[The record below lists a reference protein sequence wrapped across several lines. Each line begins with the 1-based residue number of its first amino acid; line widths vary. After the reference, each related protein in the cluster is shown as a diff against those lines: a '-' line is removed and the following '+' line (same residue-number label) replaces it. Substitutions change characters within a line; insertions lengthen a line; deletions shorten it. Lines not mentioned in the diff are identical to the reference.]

1 MPVTMENHLD
11 AQNAVLGA
19 ALIEPALV
27 PKVLQEAR
35 AEDFTGP
42 AKTVFNAM
50 GRLFVAGTPVDAV
63 SLKAE
68 LGDQYQGYLI
78 QLMQITPSAANID
91 HYLRLNRDRAKVMAL
106 RAIGQELA
114 MAEDASQL
122 QSLMDRANG
131 LMVDKSSFR
140 SYTMADCMRSFME
153 RHTGEPQYLSWP
165 IRELEQVLYCE
176 PGDFLI
182 LGGYP
187 SSGKSALALQCAWHW
202 AEKEK
207 VGFFSLETGQGKL
220 FDRKMSGLADLSMDQ
235 LKRNQL
241 SDKDWGRICAMTG
254 PVTGRKLEIIPAS
267 SMTVADIRS
276 VTAMMGFKIIIVDY
290 VQLLTAEGFNRTE
303 EVTKISMGLHRL
315 AQDMGVT
322 VLGLSQLKR
331 KDHDEAPKS
340 SDLRES
346 GQLEQDSDL
355 ILMLKL
361 QDEDKPD
368 GCRELFVTK
377 NKEGTCPKI
386 VLDFDGKHQTFAKA
400 QRTGEVVQ
408 KYQADGKK
416 ARRKNAGGAQQSFLP
431 VPGDDPECPFG
442 RDGV

>member
-1 MPVTMENHLD
+1 MSVTMENHLD

-42 AKTVFNAM
+42 AKTVFDAM

-68 LGDQYQGYLI
+68 LGEQYQGYLI

-106 RAIGQELA
+106 RAVGQELA

-122 QSLMDRANG
+122 QSLMDKANG

-140 SYTMADCMRSFME
+140 SYTMADCMHSFME
-153 RHTGEPQYLSWP
+153 RHTGQPKYLSWP
-165 IRELEQVLYCE
+165 ISELEKVLYCE
-176 PGDFLI
+176 AGDFII

-241 SDKDWGRICAMTG
+241 SDRDWERICAMTG
-254 PVTGRKLEIIPAS
+254 PVTGRKLEIVPAS

-276 VTAMMGFKIIIVDY
+276 VTAMKGFKIIIVDY

-331 KDHDEAPKS
+331 KDHDETPKS

-346 GQLEQDSDL
+346 GQLEQDADL

-386 VLDFDGKHQTFAKA
+386 VLEFDGKHQTFSKA

>member
-1 MPVTMENHLD
+1 MSVTMENHLD

-35 AEDFTGP
+35 AEDFSGP
-42 AKTVFNAM
+42 AKTVFDAM

-68 LGDQYQGYLI
+68 LGEQYQGYLI

-114 MAEDASQL
+114 MAEDAGQL
-122 QSLMDRANG
+122 QSLMDKANS

-153 RHTGEPQYLSWP
+153 RHTGQPKYLSWP
-165 IRELEQVLYCE
+165 ISELEKVLYCE
-176 PGDFLI
+176 AGDFII

-241 SDKDWGRICAMTG
+241 SDRDWERICAMTG

-276 VTAMMGFKIIIVDY
+276 VTAMKGFKIIIVDY

-331 KDHDEAPKS
+331 KDHDETPKS

-346 GQLEQDSDL
+346 GQLEQDADL

-361 QDEDKPD
+361 QDDDKPD

-386 VLDFDGKHQTFAKA
+386 VLDFDGKYQTFAKA
-400 QRTGEVVQ
+400 QRSGEVVQ
-408 KYQADGKK
+408 KYQHDGKK
-416 ARRKNAGGAQQSFLP
+416 ARRRNAENAQQSFLP

-442 RDGV
+442 K

>member
-1 MPVTMENHLD
+1 MENHLD

-27 PKVLQEAR
+27 SKVLQEAR

-42 AKTVFNAM
+42 AKTVFDAM

-68 LGDQYQGYLI
+68 LGEQYQGYLI

-122 QSLMDRANG
+122 QSLMDKANG

-140 SYTMADCMRSFME
+140 SYTMADCMHSFME
-153 RHTGEPQYLSWP
+153 RHTGQPKYLSWP
-165 IRELEQVLYCE
+165 ISELEKVLYCE
-176 PGDFLI
+176 AGDFII

-241 SDKDWGRICAMTG
+241 SDRDWERICAMTG

-276 VTAMMGFKIIIVDY
+276 VTAMKGFKIIIVDY

-331 KDHDEAPKS
+331 KDHDETPKS

-346 GQLEQDSDL
+346 GQLEQDADL

-361 QDEDKPD
+361 QDDDKPD

-400 QRTGEVVQ
+400 QRTGDVVQ

-416 ARRKNAGGAQQSFLP
+416 ARRRNAENAQQSFLP

-442 RDGV
+442 K

>member
-1 MPVTMENHLD
+1 MSVTMENHLD
-11 AQNAVLGA
+11 AQNAVLGS
-19 ALIEPALV
+19 ALIEPELV
-27 PKVLQEAR
+27 PRVLQEAR

-42 AKTVFNAM
+42 AKTVFEAM

-68 LGDQYQGYLI
+68 LGEQYKGYLL
-78 QLMQITPSAANID
+78 QLMQITPTAANLD
-91 HYLRLNRDRAKVMAL
+91 HYLRLNRERAKVMAL
-106 RAIGQELA
+106 RSIGQELA
-114 MAEDASQL
+114 MAEDAGQL
-122 QSLMDRANG
+122 QALMDKANA

-153 RHTGEPQYLSWP
+153 RHTGQPQYLSWP
-165 IRELEQVLYCE
+165 IPDLERVLYCE
-176 PGDFLI
+176 AGDFII

-202 AEKEK
+202 GQKEK

-235 LKRNQL
+235 LKRNELAEQ
-241 SDKDWGRICAMTG
+241 DWDRICGMTAQ
-254 PVTGRKLEIIPAS
+254 VTQRQLEIIPAS

-276 VTAMMGFKIIIVDY
+276 VTAMRGFKVIIIDY
-290 VQLLTAEGFNRTE
+290 VQLLHAEGFNRTE
-303 EVTKISMGLHRL
+303 EVTKLSMGLHRL

-331 KDHDEAPKS
+331 KDHDESPKS

-346 GQLEQDSDL
+346 GQLEQDADL

-368 GCRELFVTK
+368 GFRELYITK

-386 VLDFDGKHQTFAKA
+386 VLAFDGKHQTFAKA
-400 QRTGEVVQ
+400 QNTGEMVR
-408 KYQADGKK
+408 KYQHEGKK
-416 ARRKNAGGAQQSFLP
+416 VRRRNAQSAQQSFLP
-431 VPGDDPECPFG
+431 VPGDDPACPFG
-442 RDGV
+442 RDDG

>member
-35 AEDFTGP
+35 AEDFSGP
-42 AKTVFNAM
+42 AKTVFDAM

-68 LGDQYQGYLI
+68 LGEQYQGYLI

-122 QSLMDRANG
+122 QSLMDKANG

-140 SYTMADCMRSFME
+140 SYTMADCMHSFME
-153 RHTGEPQYLSWP
+153 RHTGQPKYLSWP
-165 IRELEQVLYCE
+165 ISELEKVLYCE
-176 PGDFLI
+176 AGDFII

-241 SDKDWGRICAMTG
+241 SDRDWERICAMTG

-276 VTAMMGFKIIIVDY
+276 VTAMKGFKIIIVDY

-331 KDHDEAPKS
+331 KDHDETPKS

-346 GQLEQDSDL
+346 GQLEQDADL

-361 QDEDKPD
+361 QDDDKPD

-431 VPGDDPECPFG
+431 VLGDDPECPFG
-442 RDGV
+442 K

>member
-42 AKTVFNAM
+42 AKTVFDAM

-68 LGDQYQGYLI
+68 LGEQYQGYLI

-114 MAEDASQL
+114 MAEDAGQL
-122 QSLMDRANG
+122 QSLMDKANG

-140 SYTMADCMRSFME
+140 SYTMADCMHSFME
-153 RHTGEPQYLSWP
+153 RHTGQPKYLSWP
-165 IRELEQVLYCE
+165 ISELEKVLYCE
-176 PGDFLI
+176 AGDFII

-241 SDKDWGRICAMTG
+241 SDRDWERICAMTG

-276 VTAMMGFKIIIVDY
+276 VTAMKGFKIIIVDY

-331 KDHDEAPKS
+331 KDHDETPKS

-346 GQLEQDSDL
+346 GQLEQDADL

-361 QDEDKPD
+361 QDDDKPD

-386 VLDFDGKHQTFAKA
+386 VLEFDGKHQTFSKA
-400 QRTGEVVQ
+400 QKTGEVVQ
-408 KYQADGKK
+408 KYQHDGKK
-416 ARRKNAGGAQQSFLP
+416 ARRRNAENAQQSFLP

-442 RDGV
+442 K

>member
-42 AKTVFNAM
+42 AKTVFDAM

-68 LGDQYQGYLI
+68 LGEQYQGYLI

-114 MAEDASQL
+114 MAEDAGQL
-122 QSLMDRANG
+122 QSLMDKANG

-140 SYTMADCMRSFME
+140 SYTMADCMHSFME
-153 RHTGEPQYLSWP
+153 RHTGKPQYLSWP
-165 IRELEQVLYCE
+165 IWELEKVLYCE

-241 SDKDWGRICAMTG
+241 SDKDWDRICAMTG

-276 VTAMMGFKIIIVDY
+276 VTAMKGFKIIIVDY

-331 KDHDEAPKS
+331 KDHDETPES

-346 GQLEQDSDL
+346 GQLEQDADL

-361 QDEDKPD
+361 QDKDKPD

>member
-35 AEDFTGP
+35 AEDFSGP
-42 AKTVFNAM
+42 AKTVFDAM

-68 LGDQYQGYLI
+68 LGEQYQGYLI

-114 MAEDASQL
+114 MAEDSGQL
-122 QSLMDRANG
+122 QSLMDKANG

-140 SYTMADCMRSFME
+140 SYTMADCMKSFME
-153 RHTGEPQYLSWP
+153 RHTGQPKYLSWP
-165 IRELEQVLYCE
+165 ISELEKVLYCE
-176 PGDFLI
+176 AGDFLI

-220 FDRKMSGLADLSMDQ
+220 FDRKISGLADLSMDQ

-241 SDKDWGRICAMTG
+241 SDRDWERICAMTG

-276 VTAMMGFKIIIVDY
+276 VTAMKGFKIIIVDY

-331 KDHDEAPKS
+331 KDHDETPKS

-346 GQLEQDSDL
+346 GQLEQDADL

-361 QDEDKPD
+361 QDDDKPD

-386 VLDFDGKHQTFAKA
+386 VLEFDGKHQTFSKA
-400 QRTGEVVQ
+400 QKTGEVVQ
-408 KYQADGKK
+408 KYQHDGKK
-416 ARRKNAGGAQQSFLP
+416 ARRRNAENAQQSFLP

-442 RDGV
+442 K